1 MKNKNCLI
9 EVTELRAI
17 GSDLNQWTVLR
28 RTKSRDKETGKP
40 TGGYSDWGAY
50 KYFAGD
56 RERSGLQNA
65 IRYLEGELL
74 RTSGATTFPELR
86 RMAKQ
91 IHDMMMETVAA
102 AEDIGPRGKV

>member
-17 GSDLNQWTVLR
+17 GGSMNDWTVLK
-28 RTKSRDKETGKP
+28 RTKKKKDGKP
-40 TGGYSDWGAY
+40 VGGYSDWSAY
-50 KYFAGD
+50 KYFTGD
-56 RERSGLQNA
+56 RDHSGLQNA

-74 RTSGATTFPELR
+74 RTSGATTFTELR
-86 RMAKQ
+86 RMATQ